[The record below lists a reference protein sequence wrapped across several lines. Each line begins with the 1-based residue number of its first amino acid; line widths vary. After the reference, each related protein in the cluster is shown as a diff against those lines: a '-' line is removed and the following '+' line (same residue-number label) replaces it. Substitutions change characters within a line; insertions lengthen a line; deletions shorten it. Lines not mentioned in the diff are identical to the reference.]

1 MHPHEVFGTLGC
13 GNVWRML
20 VAQQCPAAGEC
31 LRQWLHCW
39 RWPHALHI
47 PRSAPC
53 ALAIAKMM
61 GNPKCRLKLIF
72 QIYPHTSWILYVH
85 YIIIYTY
92 SHIIFQCCDCKN
104 ECSRSANWVGS
115 QTGLPQYSNP
125 KVLSR
130 SLCPGFRAK
139 VFHFRASIVWISH
152 LHGCFRD
159 CLFWRHFVLRAQ
171 NEYWHIGV
179 FDAVEL
185 ALA

>member
-13 GNVWRML
+13 GKVWQML
-20 VAQQCPAAGEC
+20 VAQQSQRLVNACGNDSIVGVG
-31 LRQWLHCW
+31 RTHCTFQD
-39 RWPHALHI
+39 ALLVHLQS
-47 PRSAPC
+47 PKLCATPSADWSSSSKY
-53 ALAIAKMM
+53 I
-61 GNPKCRLKLIF
+61 R
-72 QIYPHTSWILYVH
+72 IYPEYILYIHIVISYFNAVIVKMNVH
-85 YIIIYTY
+85 EAQTERG
-92 SHIIFQCCDCKN
+92 HKQGC
-104 ECSRSANWVGS
+104 RSILILKYFHG
-115 QTGLPQYSNP
+115 
-125 KVLSR
+125 

-185 ALA
+185 AFA